1 MFPLGILTYVKIGLF
16 ALSLC
21 VAGYLGYAVESSRFN
36 SYKQA
41 QQAATQALQEQHQA
55 AADQIR
61 KDKDAQI
68 TSINSQLVNAISEL
82 RKRPSRTTETSTGQV
97 TSYCTGSQLY
107 VEDAELAL
115 REAARADTIREALKA
130 CYLQYDSLQ

>member
-1 MFPLGILTYVKIGLF
+1 MFPLGVLDGVKIGLF

-41 QQAATQALQEQHQA
+41 QQAATQALQEKHQA

-68 TSINSQLVNAISEL
+68 TSINAQLVDAISEL
-82 RKRPSRTTETSTGQV
+82 RKRPSRAQGASNGQGGTGAAL
-97 TSYCTGSQLY
+97 SA
-107 VEDAELAL
+107 EDAEFLT
-115 REAARADTIREALKA
+115 REAARADIIRTSLSA
-130 CYLQYDSLQ
+130 CYQQYDSLSK

>member
-61 KDKDAQI
+61 TQKDAQI
-68 TSINSQLVNAISEL
+68 ASINNQLLDAVSQLRS
-82 RKRPSRTTETSTGQV
+82 RPNRAQAAANGQGGTGL
-97 TSYCTGSQLY
+97 SLSA
-107 VEDAELAL
+107 EDAGFLD
-115 REAARADTIREALKA
+115 REAARADVLRSALDA
-130 CYLQYDSLQ
+130 CYKQYDSLK

>member
-1 MFPLGILTYVKIGLF
+1 MFPLGVLDSVKIGLF

-68 TSINSQLVNAISEL
+68 TSINAQLADAISEL
-82 RKRPSRTTETSTGQV
+82 RKRPSRAQGASNGQGGTGL
-97 TSYCTGSQLY
+97 SLSA
-107 VEDAELAL
+107 EDGTFLE
-115 REAARADTIREALKA
+115 REAARADILRTGLSA
-130 CYLQYDSLQ
+130 CYQQYDSLSK

>member
-55 AADQIR
+55 LADQIR
-61 KDKDAQI
+61 KEKDAQI
-68 TSINSQLVNAISEL
+68 ASINNSLADALIKL
-82 RKRPSRTTETSTGQV
+82 RERPNRAQNTTNGQGGTGL
-97 TSYCTGSQLY
+97 SLFAD
-107 VEDAELAL
+107 DASFLE
-115 REAARADTIREALKA
+115 REAARADILRSALWA
-130 CYLQYDSLQ
+130 CYSQYDALSVK

>member
-68 TSINSQLVNAISEL
+68 TSINAQLVDAISEL
-82 RKRPSRTTETSTGQV
+82 RKRPSRAQGAANGQGGTGL
-97 TSYCTGSQLY
+97 SLSA
-107 VEDAELAL
+107 EDSAFLE
-115 REAARADTIREALKA
+115 RDAARADVLRSALSA
-130 CYLQYDSLQ
+130 CYAQYDSLSK

>member
-41 QQAATQALQEQHQA
+41 QQAAIQTLQEQHQA
-55 AADQIR
+55 ATDQIR

-68 TSINSQLVNAISEL
+68 TSINAQLVDAISEL
-82 RKRPSRTTETSTGQV
+82 RKRPSRAQGASNGQGGTGL
-97 TSYCTGSQLY
+97 SLSA
-107 VEDAELAL
+107 EDGTFLE
-115 REAARADTIREALKA
+115 REAARADILRTGLSA
-130 CYLQYDSLQ
+130 CYQQYDSLSK

>member
-41 QQAATQALQEQHQA
+41 QQAATQALQEKHQA

-68 TSINSQLVNAISEL
+68 TSINAQLVDAISEL
-82 RKRPSRTTETSTGQV
+82 RKRPSRAQGASNGQGGTGL
-97 TSYCTGSQLY
+97 SLSA
-107 VEDAELAL
+107 EDSGFLE
-115 REAARADTIREALKA
+115 RESARADVLRSALSA
-130 CYLQYDSLQ
+130 CYAQYDSLSK

>member
-1 MFPLGILTYVKIGLF
+1 MFPLGVLDSVKIGLF

-68 TSINSQLVNAISEL
+68 TSINAQLADAISEL
-82 RKRPSRTTETSTGQV
+82 RKRPSRAQGASNGQGGTGL
-97 TSYCTGSQLY
+97 SLSA
-107 VEDAELAL
+107 EDGTFLE
-115 REAARADTIREALKA
+115 REAARADILRTGLSA
-130 CYLQYDSLQ
+130 CYQQYDALNK

>member
-1 MFPLGILTYVKIGLF
+1 MFPLGVLDSVKIGLF

-41 QQAATQALQEQHQA
+41 QQAATQAIQEEHQA

-61 KDKDAQI
+61 KEKDAQI
-68 TSINSQLVNAISEL
+68 TSINAQLVDAISEL
-82 RKRPSRTTETSTGQV
+82 RKRPSRAQSSPNGQTTG
-97 TSYCTGSQLY
+97 YCTGSQLY
-107 VEDAELAL
+107 AEDAELAL

>member
-68 TSINSQLVNAISEL
+68 TSINAQLVDAISEL
-82 RKRPSRTTETSTGQV
+82 RKRPSRAQVSSNGQV
-97 TSYCTGSQLY
+97 TNYCTGSQLY
-107 VEDAELAL
+107 AEDAELAL

>member
-41 QQAATQALQEQHQA
+41 QQAATQKIQEEHQA

-61 KDKDAQI
+61 KEKDAQI
-68 TSINSQLVNAISEL
+68 ASINNSLADALIGL
-82 RKRPSRTTETSTGQV
+82 RERPSRTQDAANGQGGTGV
-97 TSYCTGSQLY
+97 SLSA
-107 VEDAELAL
+107 EDSVFLE
-115 REAARADTIREALKA
+115 REAARADILRTALSA
-130 CYLQYDSLQ
+130 CYAQYDSLSK

>member
-1 MFPLGILTYVKIGLF
+1 MFPLGVLDSVKIGLF

-41 QQAATQALQEQHQA
+41 QQAATQALQEKHQT

-61 KDKDAQI
+61 KEKDAQI
-68 TSINSQLVNAISEL
+68 TSINAQLVDAISEL
-82 RKRPSRTTETSTGQV
+82 RKRPSRAQASSNGQGGTGAAL
-97 TSYCTGSQLY
+97 SA
-107 VEDAELAL
+107 EDAGFLI
-115 REAARADTIREALKA
+115 REAARADIIRTGLDA
-130 CYLQYDSLQ
+130 CYKQYDSLN

>member
-1 MFPLGILTYVKIGLF
+1 MFPLGLLTYVKIGIF

-21 VAGYLGYAVESSRFN
+21 LAGYLGYAVESSRFN

-41 QQAATQALQEQHQA
+41 QQAATQKIQEQHQA

-68 TSINSQLVNAISEL
+68 ASINTQLVDAISEL
-82 RKRPSRTTETSTGQV
+82 RKRPGRSQTSSNGQSGTGA
-97 TSYCTGSQLY
+97 TLFA
-107 VEDAELAL
+107 EDAEFLT
-115 REAARADTIREALKA
+115 REAARADIIRTGLSA
-130 CYLQYDSLQ
+130 CYAQYDSLSK

>member
-41 QQAATQALQEQHQA
+41 QQAAIQTLQEQHQA
-55 AADQIR
+55 ATDQIR

-68 TSINSQLVNAISEL
+68 TSINAQLVDAISEL
-82 RKRPSRTTETSTGQV
+82 RKRPSRAQDAANGQGGTGL
-97 TSYCTGSQLY
+97 SLSA
-107 VEDAELAL
+107 EDGTFLE
-115 REAARADTIREALKA
+115 REAARADILRTGLSA
-130 CYLQYDSLQ
+130 CYQQYDSLSK

>member
-55 AADQIR
+55 ATDQIR

-68 TSINSQLVNAISEL
+68 ASINAQLVDAIGEL
-82 RKRPSRTTETSTGQV
+82 RKRPSRAQASSNGQGGTGA
-97 TSYCTGSQLY
+97 TLFAD
-107 VEDAELAL
+107 DAEFLT
-115 REAARADTIREALKA
+115 REAARADIIRTGLSA
-130 CYLQYDSLQ
+130 CYAQYDSLSK

>member
-1 MFPLGILTYVKIGLF
+1 MFPLGVLDSVKIGLF

-36 SYKQA
+36 SYKQV

-61 KDKDAQI
+61 KEKDAQI
-68 TSINSQLVNAISEL
+68 ASINTQLADALSQLRS
-82 RKRPSRTTETSTGQV
+82 RPSRTQDAANGQGGTGV
-97 TSYCTGSQLY
+97 SLSA
-107 VEDAELAL
+107 EDSIFLE
-115 REAARADTIREALKA
+115 REAARADILRTALSA
-130 CYLQYDSLQ
+130 CYDQYDALNK